1 MKNRVVYDKI
11 YFQGRVKIMIFTYE
25 QISKLNDTELI
36 VYNYIIKNINQVL
49 KMNIRELASESHVST
64 ATITRFCHKLDC
76 DGFVEFKIELKRF
89 NEVNKM
95 PEIDDEITMLN
106 QFFEYSKG
114 KEFHDNI
121 EQTVNYIVDSNFIV
135 CLGIGQSGIMAK
147 YAARFFSNIGYYSQY
162 IDDPFYPAP
171 TDRFEKCLL
180 VAFSNSGETK
190 EVIDQL
196 RLYQGVQSRIIS
208 IVNDTNSTIAKMSD
222 LTIPYFIKKLILPNT
237 KNISSQVP
245 VVYIIERIGRKL
257 QAIKNKEIE

>member
-1 MKNRVVYDKI
+1 
-11 YFQGRVKIMIFTYE
+11 MIFTYE

-36 VYNYIIKNINQVL
+36 VYNYIVKNVNKVL
-49 KMNIRELASESHVST
+49 NMNIRELALESHVST

-114 KEFHDNI
+114 KEFQDNI
-121 EQTVNYIVDSNFIV
+121 NEAVNYIIDSNFVV
-135 CLGIGQSGIMAK
+135 CLGIGQSGSMAK

-162 IDDPFYPAP
+162 IDDPFYPPP
-171 TDRFEKCLL
+171 TDHFEKCLL
-180 VAFSNSGETK
+180 IASSNSGETK

-196 RLYQGVQSRIIS
+196 RLYRGVQSRIIS
-208 IVNDTNSTIAKMSD
+208 ITNESNSTIAKMAD
-222 LTIPYFIKKLILPNT
+222 LTIPYFIKKVILPST

-245 VVYIIERIGRKL
+245 VVYIIERICRKL
-257 QAIKNKEIE
+257 QAIKNIDIDG

>member
-1 MKNRVVYDKI
+1 
-11 YFQGRVKIMIFTYE
+11 MIFTYE

-36 VYNYIIKNINQVL
+36 VYNYIIKNVNKVL
-49 KMNIRELASESHVST
+49 NMNIRELALESHVST

-89 NEVNKM
+89 NEINKM

-106 QFFEYSKG
+106 LFFEYSKE
-114 KEFHDNI
+114 KEFNDNI
-121 EQTVNYIVDSNFIV
+121 DEAVDYIVDSNFIV
-135 CLGIGQSGIMAK
+135 CLGVGQSGSMAR

-171 TDRFEKCLL
+171 TDQFEKCLL
-180 VAFSNSGETK
+180 IAFSNSGETR

-196 RLYQGVQSRIIS
+196 RLYRGVQSKIIAITNES
-208 IVNDTNSTIAKMSD
+208 NSTIAKMSD
-222 LTIPYFIKKLILPNT
+222 LTIPYFIKKVILPNT

-245 VVYIIERIGRKL
+245 VIYIIERICRKL
-257 QAIKNKEIE
+257 QTLKILG

>member
-1 MKNRVVYDKI
+1 
-11 YFQGRVKIMIFTYE
+11 MIFTYE
-25 QISKLNDTELI
+25 QISNLNDTELI
-36 VYNYIIKNINQVL
+36 VYNYIIKNVNKVL
-49 KMNIRELASESHVST
+49 NMNIRELALESHVST

-89 NEVNKM
+89 NEINKM

-121 EQTVNYIVDSNFIV
+121 NEAVDYIVDSNFIV
-135 CLGIGQSGIMAK
+135 CLGVGQSGSMAR

-171 TDRFEKCLL
+171 TDQFEKCLL
-180 VAFSNSGETK
+180 IAFSNSGETR

-196 RLYQGVQSRIIS
+196 RLYRGVQSKIIAITNES
-208 IVNDTNSTIAKMSD
+208 NSTIAKMSD
-222 LTIPYFIKKLILPNT
+222 LTIPYFIKKVILPNT

-245 VVYIIERIGRKL
+245 VVYIIERICRKL
-257 QAIKNKEIE
+257 QTLKNIGIEE

>member
-1 MKNRVVYDKI
+1 
-11 YFQGRVKIMIFTYE
+11 MIFTYE

-36 VYNYIIKNINQVL
+36 VYNYIIKNVNKVL
-49 KMNIRELASESHVST
+49 NMNIRELALESHVST

-114 KEFHDNI
+114 KEFQDNI
-121 EQTVNYIVDSNFIV
+121 NEAVDYIVDSNFVV
-135 CLGIGQSGIMAK
+135 CLGIGQSGSMAK

-162 IDDPFYPAP
+162 IDDPFYPPP

-180 VAFSNSGETK
+180 IAFSNSGETK

-196 RLYQGVQSRIIS
+196 RLYRGVQSKIIS
-208 IVNDTNSTIAKMSD
+208 ITNETNSTIAKMSD
-222 LTIPYFIKKLILPNT
+222 LTIPYFIKKVILPNT

-245 VVYIIERIGRKL
+245 VVYIIERICRKL
-257 QAIKNKEIE
+257 QTIKNIEIDD

>member
-106 QFFEYSKG
+106 QFF
-114 KEFHDNI
+114 
-121 EQTVNYIVDSNFIV
+121 
-135 CLGIGQSGIMAK
+135 
-147 YAARFFSNIGYYSQY
+147 
-162 IDDPFYPAP
+162 
-171 TDRFEKCLL
+171 
-180 VAFSNSGETK
+180 
-190 EVIDQL
+190 
-196 RLYQGVQSRIIS
+196 
-208 IVNDTNSTIAKMSD
+208 
-222 LTIPYFIKKLILPNT
+222 
-237 KNISSQVP
+237 
-245 VVYIIERIGRKL
+245 
-257 QAIKNKEIE
+257 

>member
-1 MKNRVVYDKI
+1 
-11 YFQGRVKIMIFTYE
+11 MIFTYE

-36 VYNYIIKNINQVL
+36 VYNYIVKNVNKVL
-49 KMNIRELASESHVST
+49 NMNIRELALESHVST

-114 KEFHDNI
+114 KEFQDNI
-121 EQTVNYIVDSNFIV
+121 NEAVNYIIDSNFVV
-135 CLGIGQSGIMAK
+135 CLGIGQSGSMAK

-162 IDDPFYPAP
+162 IDDPLYPPP
-171 TDRFEKCLL
+171 TDHFEKCLL
-180 VAFSNSGETK
+180 IAFSNSGETK

-196 RLYQGVQSRIIS
+196 RLYRGVQSRIIS
-208 IVNDTNSTIAKMSD
+208 ITNESNSTIAKMAD
-222 LTIPYFIKKLILPNT
+222 LTIPYFIKKVILPST

-245 VVYIIERIGRKL
+245 VVYIIERICRKL
-257 QAIKNKEIE
+257 QAIKNIDIDG

>member
-1 MKNRVVYDKI
+1 
-11 YFQGRVKIMIFTYE
+11 MIFTYE

-36 VYNYIIKNINQVL
+36 VYNYIVKNVNKVL
-49 KMNIRELASESHVST
+49 NMNIRELALESHVST

-114 KEFHDNI
+114 KEFQDNI
-121 EQTVNYIVDSNFIV
+121 NEAVNYIIDSNFVV
-135 CLGIGQSGIMAK
+135 CLGIVQSGSMAK

-162 IDDPFYPAP
+162 IDDPFYPPP
-171 TDRFEKCLL
+171 TDHFEKCLL
-180 VAFSNSGETK
+180 IAFSNSGETK

-196 RLYQGVQSRIIS
+196 RLYRGVQSRIIS
-208 IVNDTNSTIAKMSD
+208 ITNESNSTIAKMAD
-222 LTIPYFIKKLILPNT
+222 LTIPYFIKKVILPST

-245 VVYIIERIGRKL
+245 VVYIIERICRKL
-257 QAIKNKEIE
+257 QAIKNIDIDG

>member
-1 MKNRVVYDKI
+1 
-11 YFQGRVKIMIFTYE
+11 MIFTYE

-36 VYNYIIKNINQVL
+36 VYNYIIKNVNKVL
-49 KMNIRELASESHVST
+49 NMNIRELALESHVST

-114 KEFHDNI
+114 KEFLDNI
-121 EQTVNYIVDSNFIV
+121 NEAVDYIVDSNFVV
-135 CLGIGQSGIMAK
+135 CLGVGQSGSMAR

-180 VAFSNSGETK
+180 IAFSNSGETR

-196 RLYQGVQSRIIS
+196 RLYRGVQSKIIS
-208 IVNDTNSTIAKMSD
+208 ITNETNSTIAKMSD
-222 LTIPYFIKKLILPNT
+222 LTIPYFIKKIILPNT

-245 VVYIIERIGRKL
+245 VVYIIERICRKL
-257 QAIKNKEIE
+257 QTIKNIEIDE

>member
-1 MKNRVVYDKI
+1 
-11 YFQGRVKIMIFTYE
+11 MIFTYE

-36 VYNYIIKNINQVL
+36 VYNYIIKNVNKVL
-49 KMNIRELASESHVST
+49 HMNIRELALESHVST

-114 KEFHDNI
+114 KEFQDNI
-121 EQTVNYIVDSNFIV
+121 NEAVDYIVDSNFVV
-135 CLGIGQSGIMAK
+135 CLGIGQSGSMAK

-162 IDDPFYPAP
+162 IDDPFYPPP

-180 VAFSNSGETK
+180 IAFSNSGETK

-196 RLYQGVQSRIIS
+196 RLYRGVQSKIIS
-208 IVNDTNSTIAKMSD
+208 ITNESNSTIAKMSD
-222 LTIPYFIKKLILPNT
+222 LTIPYFIKKVILPNT

-245 VVYIIERIGRKL
+245 VVYIIERICRKL
-257 QAIKNKEIE
+257 QTIKNIEVED

>member
-1 MKNRVVYDKI
+1 
-11 YFQGRVKIMIFTYE
+11 MIFTYE

-36 VYNYIIKNINQVL
+36 VYNYIVKNVNKVL
-49 KMNIRELASESHVST
+49 NMNIRELALESHVST

-89 NEVNKM
+89 NEINKM

-114 KEFHDNI
+114 KEFQDNI
-121 EQTVNYIVDSNFIV
+121 NEAVNYIIDSNFVV
-135 CLGIGQSGIMAK
+135 CLGIGQSGSMAK

-171 TDRFEKCLL
+171 TDQFEKCLL
-180 VAFSNSGETK
+180 IAFSNSGETK

-196 RLYQGVQSRIIS
+196 RLYRGVQSRIIS
-208 IVNDTNSTIAKMSD
+208 ITNESNSTIAKMAD
-222 LTIPYFIKKLILPNT
+222 LTIPYFIKKVILPST

-245 VVYIIERIGRKL
+245 VVYIIERICRKL
-257 QAIKNKEIE
+257 QAIKNIDIDG

>member
-1 MKNRVVYDKI
+1 M
-11 YFQGRVKIMIFTYE
+11 GIMIFTYE

-36 VYNYIIKNINQVL
+36 VYNYIIKNVNKVL
-49 KMNIRELASESHVST
+49 NMNIRELALESHVST

-114 KEFHDNI
+114 KEFQDNI
-121 EQTVNYIVDSNFIV
+121 NEAVDYIVDSNFVV
-135 CLGIGQSGIMAK
+135 CLGIGQSGSMAK

-162 IDDPFYPAP
+162 IDDPFYPPP

-180 VAFSNSGETK
+180 IAFSNSGETK

-196 RLYQGVQSRIIS
+196 RLYRGVQSRIIS
-208 IVNDTNSTIAKMSD
+208 ITNESNSTIAKMSD
-222 LTIPYFIKKLILPNT
+222 LTIPYFIKKVILPNT

-245 VVYIIERIGRKL
+245 VVYIIERICRKL
-257 QAIKNKEIE
+257 QTIQNIEIDD

>member
-1 MKNRVVYDKI
+1 
-11 YFQGRVKIMIFTYE
+11 MIFTYE

-36 VYNYIIKNINQVL
+36 VYNYIVKNVNKVL
-49 KMNIRELASESHVST
+49 NMNIRELALESHVST

-114 KEFHDNI
+114 KEFQDNI
-121 EQTVNYIVDSNFIV
+121 NEAVNYIIDSNFVV
-135 CLGIGQSGIMAK
+135 CLGIGQSGSMAK

-162 IDDPFYPAP
+162 IDDPIYPPP
-171 TDRFEKCLL
+171 TDHFEKCLL
-180 VAFSNSGETK
+180 IAFSNSGETK

-196 RLYQGVQSRIIS
+196 RLYRGVQSRIIS
-208 IVNDTNSTIAKMSD
+208 ITNESNSTIAKMAD
-222 LTIPYFIKKLILPNT
+222 LTIPYFIKKVILPST

-245 VVYIIERIGRKL
+245 VVYIIERICRKL
-257 QAIKNKEIE
+257 QAIKNIDIDG

>member
-1 MKNRVVYDKI
+1 
-11 YFQGRVKIMIFTYE
+11 MIFTYE

-36 VYNYIIKNINQVL
+36 VYNYIVKNVNKVL
-49 KMNIRELASESHVST
+49 NMNIRELALESHVST

-114 KEFHDNI
+114 KEFQDNI
-121 EQTVNYIVDSNFIV
+121 NEAVNYIIDSNFVV
-135 CLGIGQSGIMAK
+135 CLGIGQSGSMAK

-162 IDDPFYPAP
+162 IDGPFYPPP
-171 TDRFEKCLL
+171 TDHFEKCLL
-180 VAFSNSGETK
+180 IAFSNSGETK

-196 RLYQGVQSRIIS
+196 RLYRGVQSRIIS
-208 IVNDTNSTIAKMSD
+208 ITNESNSTIAKMAD
-222 LTIPYFIKKLILPNT
+222 LTIPYFIKKVILPST

-245 VVYIIERIGRKL
+245 VVYIIERICRKL
-257 QAIKNKEIE
+257 QAIKNIDIDG

>member
-1 MKNRVVYDKI
+1 
-11 YFQGRVKIMIFTYE
+11 MIFTYE
-25 QISKLNDTELI
+25 QISNLNDTELI
-36 VYNYIIKNINQVL
+36 VYNYIIKNVNKVL
-49 KMNIRELASESHVST
+49 NMNIRELALESHVST

-121 EQTVNYIVDSNFIV
+121 NEAVDYIVDSNFIV
-135 CLGIGQSGIMAK
+135 CLGVGQSGSMAR

-171 TDRFEKCLL
+171 TDQFEKCLL
-180 VAFSNSGETK
+180 IAFSNSGETR

-196 RLYQGVQSRIIS
+196 RLYRGVQSKIIAITNES
-208 IVNDTNSTIAKMSD
+208 NSTIAKMSD
-222 LTIPYFIKKLILPNT
+222 LTIPYFIKKVILPNT

-245 VVYIIERIGRKL
+245 VVYIIERICRKL
-257 QAIKNKEIE
+257 QTLKNIGIEE

>member
-1 MKNRVVYDKI
+1 
-11 YFQGRVKIMIFTYE
+11 MIFTYE

-36 VYNYIIKNINQVL
+36 VYNYIIKNVNKVL
-49 KMNIRELASESHVST
+49 NMNIRELALESHVST

-114 KEFHDNI
+114 KEFQDNI
-121 EQTVNYIVDSNFIV
+121 NEAVDYIVDSNFVV
-135 CLGIGQSGIMAK
+135 CLGIGQSGSMAK

-162 IDDPFYPAP
+162 IDDPFYPPP

-180 VAFSNSGETK
+180 IAFSNSGETK

-196 RLYQGVQSRIIS
+196 RLYRGVQSKIIS
-208 IVNDTNSTIAKMSD
+208 ITNETNSTIAKMSD
-222 LTIPYFIKKLILPNT
+222 LTIPYFIKKVILPNT

-245 VVYIIERIGRKL
+245 VVYIIERICRKL
-257 QAIKNKEIE
+257 QTIKNIEVED

>member
-1 MKNRVVYDKI
+1 
-11 YFQGRVKIMIFTYE
+11 MIFTYE

-36 VYNYIIKNINQVL
+36 VYNYIIKNVNKVL
-49 KMNIRELASESHVST
+49 NMNIRELALESHVST

-89 NEVNKM
+89 NEINKM

-106 QFFEYSKG
+106 QFFEYSKE
-114 KEFHDNI
+114 KEFNNNI
-121 EQTVNYIVDSNFIV
+121 DEAVDYIVDSNFIV
-135 CLGIGQSGIMAK
+135 CLGVGQSGSMAR

-171 TDRFEKCLL
+171 TDQFEKCLL
-180 VAFSNSGETK
+180 IAFSNSGETR

-196 RLYQGVQSRIIS
+196 RLYRGVQSKIIAITNES
-208 IVNDTNSTIAKMSD
+208 NSTIAKMSD
-222 LTIPYFIKKLILPNT
+222 LTIPYFIKKVILPNT

-245 VVYIIERIGRKL
+245 VIYIIERICRKL
-257 QAIKNKEIE
+257 QTLKNIGIEE

>member
-1 MKNRVVYDKI
+1 
-11 YFQGRVKIMIFTYE
+11 MIFTYE

-36 VYNYIIKNINQVL
+36 VYNYIVKNVNKVL
-49 KMNIRELASESHVST
+49 NMNIRELALESHVST

-114 KEFHDNI
+114 KEFQDNI
-121 EQTVNYIVDSNFIV
+121 NEAVNYIIDSNFVV
-135 CLGIGQSGIMAK
+135 CLGIGQSGSMAK

-162 IDDPFYPAP
+162 IGDPFYPPP
-171 TDRFEKCLL
+171 TDHFEKCLL
-180 VAFSNSGETK
+180 IAFSNSGETK

-196 RLYQGVQSRIIS
+196 RLYRGVQSRIIS
-208 IVNDTNSTIAKMSD
+208 ITNESNSTIAKMAD
-222 LTIPYFIKKLILPNT
+222 LTIPYFIKKVILPST

-245 VVYIIERIGRKL
+245 VVYIIERICRKL
-257 QAIKNKEIE
+257 QAIKNIDIDG

>member
-1 MKNRVVYDKI
+1 
-11 YFQGRVKIMIFTYE
+11 
-25 QISKLNDTELI
+25 
-36 VYNYIIKNINQVL
+36 
-49 KMNIRELASESHVST
+49 
-64 ATITRFCHKLDC
+64 
-76 DGFVEFKIELKRF
+76 
-89 NEVNKM
+89 
-95 PEIDDEITMLN
+95 MLN

-121 EQTVNYIVDSNFIV
+121 EQAVNYIVDSNFIV

-147 YAARFFSNIGYYSQY
+147 YAARFFSNMGYYSQY

-196 RLYQGVQSRIIS
+196 RLYRGVQSRIIS

>member
-1 MKNRVVYDKI
+1 
-11 YFQGRVKIMIFTYE
+11 MIFTYE

-36 VYNYIIKNINQVL
+36 VYNYIVKNVNKVL
-49 KMNIRELASESHVST
+49 NMNIRELALESHVST

-114 KEFHDNI
+114 KEFQDNI
-121 EQTVNYIVDSNFIV
+121 NEAVNYIIDSNFVV
-135 CLGIGQSGIMAK
+135 CLGIGQSGSMAK

-171 TDRFEKCLL
+171 TDQFEKCLL
-180 VAFSNSGETK
+180 IAFSNSGETK

-196 RLYQGVQSRIIS
+196 RLYRGVQSRIIS
-208 IVNDTNSTIAKMSD
+208 ITNESNSTIAKMAD
-222 LTIPYFIKKLILPNT
+222 LTIPYFIKKVILPST

-245 VVYIIERIGRKL
+245 VVYIIERICRKL
-257 QAIKNKEIE
+257 QAIKNIDIDG

>member
-1 MKNRVVYDKI
+1 
-11 YFQGRVKIMIFTYE
+11 MIFTYE
-25 QISKLNDTELI
+25 QISTLNDTELI
-36 VYNYIIKNINQVL
+36 VYNYIVKNVNKVL
-49 KMNIRELASESHVST
+49 NMNIRELALESHVST

-76 DGFVEFKIELKRF
+76 NGFVEFKIELKRF

-114 KEFHDNI
+114 DEFHNNI
-121 EQTVNYIVDSNFIV
+121 NEAVDYIVDSNFIV
-135 CLGIGQSGIMAK
+135 CLGVGQSGSMAR

-162 IDDPFYPAP
+162 IDDPFYPPP

-180 VAFSNSGETK
+180 IAFSNSGETR

-196 RLYQGVQSRIIS
+196 RLYRGVQSKIIS
-208 IVNDTNSTIAKMSD
+208 ITNETNSTIAKMSD
-222 LTIPYFIKKLILPNT
+222 LTIPYFIKKVILPNT

-245 VVYIIERIGRKL
+245 VVYIIERICRKL
-257 QAIKNKEIE
+257 QTIKNLEITD

>member
-1 MKNRVVYDKI
+1 
-11 YFQGRVKIMIFTYE
+11 MIFTYE

-36 VYNYIIKNINQVL
+36 VYNYIVKNVNKVL
-49 KMNIRELASESHVST
+49 NMNIRELALESHVST

-114 KEFHDNI
+114 KEFQDNI
-121 EQTVNYIVDSNFIV
+121 NEAVNYIVDSNFVV
-135 CLGIGQSGIMAK
+135 CLGIGQSGSMAK

-162 IDDPFYPAP
+162 IDDPFYPP
-171 TDRFEKCLL
+171 TTDHFEKCLL
-180 VAFSNSGETK
+180 IAFSNSGETK

-196 RLYQGVQSRIIS
+196 RLYRGIQSRIIS
-208 IVNDTNSTIAKMSD
+208 ITNESNSTIAKMAD
-222 LTIPYFIKKLILPNT
+222 LTIPYFIKKVILPST

-245 VVYIIERIGRKL
+245 VVYIIERICRKL
-257 QAIKNKEIE
+257 QTIKNIDIDG